1 MPANKNALIRYKT
14 IDRCLRNRFR
24 LWTIDDLTE
33 ACSAALREME
43 GITKGVSV
51 RTVQGDL
58 QMMRSD
64 KLGYNAPIEVFDRV
78 YYQYADP
85 NYSINEMP
93 LTEDDCRLLRQAVEM
108 LDDDGKATLNEMRDV
123 LSLVRERLTALLN
136 YG

>member
-24 LWTIDDLTE
+24 RWTIDDLTE

-58 QMMRSD
+58 QIMRSD
-64 KLGYNAPIEVFDRV
+64 KLGYNAPIEVFDKI
-78 YYQYADP
+78 YYRYADP

-93 LTEDDCRLLRQAVEM
+93 LTEDDCRLLKQAVEM
-108 LDDDGKATLNEMRDV
+108 LDDDGKATLNEVRDV